1 MANKPKTLAAAGRA
15 SPLSGKSYRDF
26 RRVFDDIFSS
36 SAEGR
41 MTLDVLKE
49 MCAILLRFF
58 KCRTTEIVYE
68 EKGKRWHAKASAGPP
83 RAVSGWKEKAARD
96 SDFLA
101 VLETAAPGAL
111 ARLTSAVRSE
121 NRRGRAPERLFWYPA
136 IGRSRG
142 SGAGEDPV
150 RQVFLMIPAGRT
162 TAGVVALSFSPG
174 RTAAVEETSLELLG
188 RLGSV
193 IGRSLS
199 HNLSRFELRER
210 VKELTCMYH
219 IANLAVT
226 SSQDLDPFLQQVA
239 ERLPA
244 AYLYPEITA
253 ARIAHDGRTYAT
265 AGFAESPRSQRAEVL
280 VGGLQRGTVEIV
292 YREPRPELDEGPF
305 LAEERRLLDSVARE
319 IAIIIERRQA
329 EVEQARLQD
338 QLRHADRLATIG
350 KLAAGVAHE
359 LNEPLTGI
367 LGFAELLKD
376 LPGMPAEAS
385 SDLAR
390 IESAALHAREVVRKL
405 LLFARQISPKQSRVA
420 VNRLVQE
427 VVAFFQARLSQQ
439 AIEVQTRLER
449 TLPEILADE
458 AQIRQIIMNLAIN
471 AIHAMDGGGLLT
483 IATRT
488 RGKEIV
494 LSVRDSG
501 AGIPE
506 GIRGKIFLP
515 FFTTKDVD
523 MGTGLGLAVVHGIVK
538 SHRGRIKVASAEGRG
553 AEFKVYLP
561 LNPNGPARD
570 SGPDRGRSA

>member
-1 MANKPKTLAAAGRA
+1 MANPSKTLAPAGRA
-15 SPLSGKSYRDF
+15 GSLSAKTYRDF

-36 SAEGR
+36 SGEGR

-49 MCAILLRFF
+49 ISAILLRFF
-58 KCRTTEIVYE
+58 KCRAAEVVYE
-68 EKGKRWHAKASAGPP
+68 EKRKLWHAKALAGQP
-83 RAVSGWKEKAARD
+83 RSISGWKEKTKRN
-96 SDFLA
+96 SDFFD
-101 VLETAAPGAL
+101 VLETAAPGAIV
-111 ARLTSAVRSE
+111 RLKSAIRSE
-121 NRRGRAPERLFWYPA
+121 KRRGRMPKRLFRFPA
-136 IGRSRG
+136 GWRPRG
-142 SGAGEDPV
+142 SSAGGDSV
-150 RQVFLMIPAGRT
+150 RQVFLMIPAGRAI
-162 TAGVVALSFSPG
+162 AGVVALSFAPG
-174 RTAAVEETSLELLG
+174 RTAAVGDTALELLS

-210 VKELTCMYH
+210 VKELTCMYN

-226 SSQDLDPFLQQVA
+226 SDQHPDPFLQQVV
-239 ERLPA
+239 EQLPA
-244 AYLYPEITA
+244 AYLYPEITS
-253 ARIAHDGRTYAT
+253 ARLVLDGKSYMTP
-265 AGFAESPRSQRAEVL
+265 GFAEFPRSQCADVL
-280 VGGLQRGTVEIV
+280 VGGLKRGAVEVV

-329 EVEQARLQD
+329 EVEQKRLQD

-376 LPGMPAEAS
+376 LPDMPAQAS

-405 LLFARQISPKQSRVA
+405 LLFARQISPKQSPVA
-420 VNRLVQE
+420 LNRLVQE
-427 VVAFFQARLSQQ
+427 VVAFFQARLNQQ
-439 AIEVQTRLER
+439 GIEVRTRLEGA
-449 TLPEILADE
+449 LPEILADE
-458 AQIRQIIMNLAIN
+458 SQIRQLLMNLTIN
-471 AIHAMDGGGLLT
+471 AIHAMDGGGVLT

-494 LSVRDSG
+494 LSIRDSG
-501 AGIPE
+501 QGIPE
-506 GIRGKIFLP
+506 DIQDKIFLP

-523 MGTGLGLAVVHGIVK
+523 MGTGLGLSVVHGIVQA
-538 SHRGRIKVASAEGRG
+538 HHGRIKVVSVAGRG
-553 AEFKVYLP
+553 AAFKVYLP
-561 LNPNGPARD
+561 LKQ
-570 SGPDRGRSA
+570 S

>member
-1 MANKPKTLAAAGRA
+1 MTNPSKTLSPAGRA
-15 SPLSGKSYRDF
+15 SSLSAKTYRDF

-36 SAEGR
+36 SGEGR

-49 MCAILLRFF
+49 ISATLLRFF
-58 KCRTTEIVYE
+58 KCRAAEVVYE
-68 EKGKRWHAKASAGPP
+68 EKRKLWHAKALAGPP
-83 RAVSGWKEKAARD
+83 RAISGWKEKTTRN
-96 SDFLA
+96 SDFFDL
-101 VLETAAPGAL
+101 LETPAPGAL
-111 ARLTSAVRSE
+111 ARLKSAIRSE
-121 NRRGRAPERLFWYPA
+121 KRRGLMPKRLFRFPA
-136 IGRSRG
+136 GWRRCG
-142 SGAGEDPV
+142 SSAAEDSV
-150 RQVFLMIPAGRT
+150 RQVFLTIPAGRA
-162 TAGVVALSFSPG
+162 TAGVVALSFAPG
-174 RTAAVEETSLELLG
+174 RTAAVGDTALELLS

-210 VKELTCMYH
+210 VKELTCMYN

-226 SSQDLDPFLQQVA
+226 SDQHPDPFLQQVV
-239 ERLPA
+239 EQLPA
-244 AYLYPEITA
+244 AYLYPEITS
-253 ARIAHDGRTYAT
+253 ARLVLDGKSYMTP
-265 AGFAESPRSQRAEVL
+265 GFAEFPRSQSADVL
-280 VGGLQRGTVEIV
+280 VGGLKRGAVEVV

-329 EVEQARLQD
+329 EVEQKRLQD

-376 LPGMPAEAS
+376 LPGMPAQAA

-405 LLFARQISPKQSRVA
+405 LLFARQISPKQSPVA

-427 VVAFFQARLSQQ
+427 VVAFFQARLHQQ
-439 AIEVQTRLER
+439 GIEVRTRLER
-449 TLPEILADE
+449 ALPEILADE
-458 AQIRQIIMNLAIN
+458 SQIRQILMNLTIN
-471 AIHAMDGGGLLT
+471 AIHAMYGGGVLT
-483 IATRT
+483 ITTRF
-488 RGKEIV
+488 RGGEIV

-501 AGIPE
+501 TGIPE
-506 GIRGKIFLP
+506 DIQDKIFLP

-523 MGTGLGLAVVHGIVK
+523 IGTGLGLSVVHGIVQ
-538 SHRGRIKVASAEGRG
+538 SHHGRIKVASGAGRG
-553 AEFKVYLP
+553 AAFKVYLP
-561 LNPNGPARD
+561 LTQN
-570 SGPDRGRSA
+570 

>member
-1 MANKPKTLAAAGRA
+1 MVSRPDTMARHGPADLISGR
-15 SPLSGKSYRDF
+15 SHRDY
-26 RRVFDDIFSS
+26 RRVFDEIFSS
-36 SAEGR
+36 SGEGR

-49 MCAILLRFF
+49 ISAILLAFF
-58 KCRTTEIVYE
+58 RCHAAEIVYE
-68 EKGKRWHAKASAGPP
+68 EKHKLWHAKTLAGRP
-83 RAVSGWKEKAARD
+83 RVTSGWKEKADRG
-96 SDFLA
+96 SDFLGA
-101 VLETAAPGAL
+101 VETAAPEII
-111 ARLTSAVRSE
+111 ARLKSHIRSE
-121 NRRGRAPERLFWYPA
+121 KRRGRSPRRLFMFPA
-136 IGRSRG
+136 GRGTRARG
-142 SGAGEDPV
+142 SGQPSV
-150 RQVFLMIPAGRT
+150 RQIFIMIPAAARSVS
-162 TAGVVALSFSPG
+162 GVLALCFARD
-174 RTAAVEETSLELLG
+174 RTADEAAPEFLD
-188 RLGSV
+188 RLAAV

-210 VKELTCMYH
+210 VKELTCMYN

-226 SSQDLDPFLQQVA
+226 SHQHTDQFLQQAA
-239 ERLPA
+239 ELLPP
-244 AYLYPEITA
+244 AYLYPEIA
-253 ARIAHDGRTYAT
+253 SARIVLDGKSYVTP
-265 AGFAESPRSQRAEVL
+265 GFAESPRSQSAEVL
-280 VGGLQRGTVEIV
+280 VGGLKRGAVEV
-292 YREPRPELDEGPF
+292 AYREPRPELDEGPF

-329 EVEQARLQD
+329 EVEQNRLQD

-376 LPGMPAEAS
+376 VPDLPRQAS

-439 AIEVQTRLER
+439 GIEVQTRLEGA
-449 TLPEILADE
+449 LPEILADE
-458 AQIRQIIMNLAIN
+458 SQIRQILMNLTIN
-471 AIHAMDGGGLLT
+471 AIHAMDDGGVLT
-483 IATRT
+483 IATQT
-488 RGKEIV
+488 RGREIV

-501 AGIPE
+501 NGIPE
-506 GIRGKIFLP
+506 DIQGKIFLP

-523 MGTGLGLAVVHGIVK
+523 MGTGLGLAVAHGIVK
-538 SHRGRIKVASAEGRG
+538 SHHGRIKVASAEGRG

-561 LNPNGPARD
+561 LNPNGPEPG
-570 SGPDRGRSA
+570 SGSDRGRST

>member
-1 MANKPKTLAAAGRA
+1 MANPSKTLAPAGRA
-15 SPLSGKSYRDF
+15 GSLSAKTYRDF

-36 SAEGR
+36 SGEGR

-49 MCAILLRFF
+49 ISAILLRFF
-58 KCRTTEIVYE
+58 KCRAAEVVYE
-68 EKGKRWHAKASAGPP
+68 EKRKLWHAKALAGQP
-83 RAVSGWKEKAARD
+83 RSISGWKEKTKRN
-96 SDFLA
+96 SDFFD
-101 VLETAAPGAL
+101 VLETAAPGAIV
-111 ARLTSAVRSE
+111 RLKSAIRSE
-121 NRRGRAPERLFWYPA
+121 KRRGRMPKRLFRFPA
-136 IGRSRG
+136 GWRPRG
-142 SGAGEDPV
+142 SSAGGDSV
-150 RQVFLMIPAGRT
+150 RQVFLMIPAGRAI
-162 TAGVVALSFSPG
+162 AGVVALSFAPG
-174 RTAAVEETSLELLG
+174 RTAAVGDTELELLS

-210 VKELTCMYH
+210 VKELTCMYN

-226 SSQDLDPFLQQVA
+226 SDQHPDPFLQQVV
-239 ERLPA
+239 EQLPA
-244 AYLYPEITA
+244 AYLYPEITSA
-253 ARIAHDGRTYAT
+253 CLVLDGKSYMTP
-265 AGFAESPRSQRAEVL
+265 GFAEFPRSQCADVL
-280 VGGLQRGTVEIV
+280 VGGLKRGAVEVV

-329 EVEQARLQD
+329 EVEQKRLQD

-376 LPGMPAEAS
+376 LPDMPAQAS

-405 LLFARQISPKQSRVA
+405 LLFARQISPKQSPVA
-420 VNRLVQE
+420 LNRLVQE
-427 VVAFFQARLSQQ
+427 VVAFFQARLNQQ
-439 AIEVQTRLER
+439 GIEVRTRLEGA
-449 TLPEILADE
+449 LPEILADE
-458 AQIRQIIMNLAIN
+458 SQIRQLLMNLTIN
-471 AIHAMDGGGLLT
+471 AIHAMDGGGVLT

-494 LSVRDSG
+494 LSIRDSG
-501 AGIPE
+501 QGIPE
-506 GIRGKIFLP
+506 DIQDKIFLP

-523 MGTGLGLAVVHGIVK
+523 MGTGLGLSVVHGIVQA
-538 SHRGRIKVASAEGRG
+538 HHGRIKVVSVAGRG
-553 AEFKVYLP
+553 AAFKVYLP
-561 LNPNGPARD
+561 LKQ
-570 SGPDRGRSA
+570 S

>member
-1 MANKPKTLAAAGRA
+1 MANPSKTLAPAGRA
-15 SPLSGKSYRDF
+15 GSLSAKTYRDF

-36 SAEGR
+36 SGEGR

-49 MCAILLRFF
+49 ISAILLRFF
-58 KCRTTEIVYE
+58 KCRAAEVVYE
-68 EKGKRWHAKASAGPP
+68 EKRKLWHAKALAGQP
-83 RAVSGWKEKAARD
+83 RSISGWKEKTKRN
-96 SDFLA
+96 SDFFD
-101 VLETAAPGAL
+101 VLETAAPGAIV
-111 ARLTSAVRSE
+111 RLKSAIRSE
-121 NRRGRAPERLFWYPA
+121 KRRGRMPKRLFRFPSGWRP
-136 IGRSRG
+136 RG
-142 SGAGEDPV
+142 SGRSSGENSV
-150 RQVFLMIPAGRT
+150 RQVFIMIPAGRA
-162 TAGVVALSFSPG
+162 TAGVVALSFAPG
-174 RTAAVEETSLELLG
+174 RTAAVGDTELELLS

-210 VKELTCMYH
+210 VKELTCMYN

-226 SSQDLDPFLQQVA
+226 SDQHPDPFLQQVV
-239 ERLPA
+239 EQLPA
-244 AYLYPEITA
+244 AYLYPEITS
-253 ARIAHDGRTYAT
+253 ARLVLDGKSYMTP
-265 AGFAESPRSQRAEVL
+265 GFAEFPRSQCADVL
-280 VGGLQRGTVEIV
+280 VGGLKRGAVEVV

-329 EVEQARLQD
+329 EVEQKRLQD

-376 LPGMPAEAS
+376 LPDMPAQAS

-405 LLFARQISPKQSRVA
+405 LLFARQISPKQSPVA
-420 VNRLVQE
+420 LNRLVQE
-427 VVAFFQARLSQQ
+427 VVAFFQARLNQQ
-439 AIEVQTRLER
+439 GIEVRTRLEGA
-449 TLPEILADE
+449 LPEILADE
-458 AQIRQIIMNLAIN
+458 SQIRQLLMNLTIN
-471 AIHAMDGGGLLT
+471 AIHAMDGGGVLT

-494 LSVRDSG
+494 LSIRDSG
-501 AGIPE
+501 QGIPE
-506 GIRGKIFLP
+506 DIQDKIFLP

-523 MGTGLGLAVVHGIVK
+523 MGTGLGLSVVHGIVQA
-538 SHRGRIKVASAEGRG
+538 HHGRIKVVSVAGRG
-553 AEFKVYLP
+553 AAFKVYLP
-561 LNPNGPARD
+561 LKQ
-570 SGPDRGRSA
+570 S